1 MLKYLSSFIWDEPEE
16 IKPSERQVQLRH
28 LLHRQITLNNMTLK
42 AVDFKPS
49 VADGL
54 IDYELQRLTEHAK
67 TPIKRKKTNK
77 RKYFQSKR

>member
-1 MLKYLSSFIWDEPEE
+1 MLKYLSSFIWDEPDE
-16 IKPSERQVQLRH
+16 IKPSERQVQLRY

-42 AVDFKPS
+42 AVDDKPS

-54 IDYELQRLTEHAK
+54 IDYELQRLTK
-67 TPIKRKKTNK
+67 TVAIKRKKTNK